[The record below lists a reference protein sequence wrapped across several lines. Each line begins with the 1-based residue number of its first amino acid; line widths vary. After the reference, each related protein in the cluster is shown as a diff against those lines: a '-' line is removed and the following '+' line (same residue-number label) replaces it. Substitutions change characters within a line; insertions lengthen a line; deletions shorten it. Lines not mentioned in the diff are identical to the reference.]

1 MARVKTQISLHEI
14 DNYTFGTKEAKP
26 EKDTSLVK
34 RMGRM
39 TEKYKEEGMRRTVEC
54 VLLLQNKQHP
64 HVLLLQQGTRESPVF
79 RLPGG
84 RLRPGEGELEGT
96 RRKLSSKLAP
106 PREQLSQTHQAKW
119 MVEEQ
124 LAVWWRPNFETLMCA
139 PRLPSSAARSPRHFA
154 TTPRATRLRANRCV
168 CARVRRRYPYL
179 PAHVTKPKECKKL
192 CMVRLSERMVFAVPK
207 NFKLL
212 AAPTPSREPRPP
224 RRNPG
229 VTQAAARLR
238 PEWRPAGVAS
248 ARGCFGLPRA
258 PASVGPIGRFCR
270 AGHRAIGPGRT
281 GRFRHRMLLY

>member
-26 EKDTSLVK
+26 EKDSLVK
-34 RMGRM
+34 RMSRM

-64 HVLLLQQGTRESPVF
+64 HVLLLQQGTRESAVF

-124 LAVWWRPNFETLMCA
+124 LAVWWRPNFETLM
-139 PRLPSSAARSPRHFA
+139 
-154 TTPRATRLRANRCV
+154 
-168 CARVRRRYPYL
+168 YPYL
-179 PAHVTKPKECKKL
+179 PAHVTKPKECKKI
-192 CMVRLSERMVFAVPK
+192 CMVRLSERQVFAVPK

-212 AAPTPSREPRPP
+212 AVPLFELYDNAARYGPVIASLPHLISRYEFAFVASVPAPIAEAAPTGQAKPRPQQ
-224 RRNPG
+224 G
-229 VTQAAARLR
+229 DDAAAD
-238 PEWRPAGVAS
+238 
-248 ARGCFGLPRA
+248 
-258 PASVGPIGRFCR
+258 
-270 AGHRAIGPGRT
+270 T
-281 GRFRHRMLLY
+281 

>member
-26 EKDTSLVK
+26 EKDSLVK
-34 RMGRM
+34 RMSRM

-64 HVLLLQQGTRESPVF
+64 HVLLLQQGTRESAVF

-124 LAVWWRPNFETLMCA
+124 LAVWWRPNFETLM
-139 PRLPSSAARSPRHFA
+139 
-154 TTPRATRLRANRCV
+154 
-168 CARVRRRYPYL
+168 YPYL

-192 CMVRLSERMVFAVPK
+192 YMVRLSERMVFAVPK

-212 AAPTPSREPRPP
+212 AVPLFELYDNAARYGPVIASLPHLISRYDFAYVAPIIAEPAPAQVAEAQRKRPQQ
-224 RRNPG
+224 RVG
-229 VTQAAARLR
+229 DDDAAADD
-238 PEWRPAGVAS
+238 
-248 ARGCFGLPRA
+248 
-258 PASVGPIGRFCR
+258 
-270 AGHRAIGPGRT
+270 T
-281 GRFRHRMLLY
+281 

>member
-1 MARVKTQISLHEI
+1 MAQIEKRRNAWHRSQISLHEL

-26 EKDTSLVK
+26 EKDSLVK

-64 HVLLLQQGTRESPVF
+64 HVLLLQQGQGQNAVF

-106 PREQLSQTHQAKW
+106 LREQESQTHQAKW

-139 PRLPSSAARSPRHFA
+139 ALARPHPCRTPHPCRPPRHA
-154 TTPRATRLRANRCV
+154 AHLAHLARLEQAV
-168 CARVRRRYPYL
+168 CVRRRYPYL
-179 PAHVTKPKECKKL
+179 PAHVTKPKECKRI
-192 CMVRLSERMVFAVPK
+192 CMVRLSERQVFAVPK
-207 NFKLL
+207 NFKL
-212 AAPTPSREPRPP
+212 P
-224 RRNPG
+224 
-229 VTQAAARLR
+229 
-238 PEWRPAGVAS
+238 
-248 ARGCFGLPRA
+248 
-258 PASVGPIGRFCR
+258 
-270 AGHRAIGPGRT
+270 
-281 GRFRHRMLLY
+281 

>member
-1 MARVKTQISLHEI
+1 MAQIEKRRNAWHRSQISLHEL

-26 EKDTSLVK
+26 EKDSLVK

-64 HVLLLQQGTRESPVF
+64 HVLLLQQGQGQNAVF

-106 PREQLSQTHQAKW
+106 VREQESQTHQAKW

-139 PRLPSSAARSPRHFA
+139 ALARPRPCRPPR
-154 TTPRATRLRANRCV
+154 TPRPCRT
-168 CARVRRRYPYL
+168 
-179 PAHVTKPKECKKL
+179 
-192 CMVRLSERMVFAVPK
+192 
-207 NFKLL
+207 
-212 AAPTPSREPRPP
+212 PRPP
-224 RRNPG
+224 RTPRTPRASG
-229 VTQAAARLR
+229 VRAAQVPVL
-238 PEWRPAGVAS
+238 AS
-248 ARGCFGLPRA
+248 ARDQAEGMQADLHGTPLRATGLRCP
-258 PASVGPIGRFCR
+258 
-270 AGHRAIGPGRT
+270 
-281 GRFRHRMLLY
+281 

>member
-26 EKDTSLVK
+26 EKDSLVK
-34 RMGRM
+34 RMSRM

-64 HVLLLQQGTRESPVF
+64 HVLLLQQGTRESAVF

-124 LAVWWRPNFETLMCA
+124 LAVWWRPNFETLMCSSPA
-139 PRLPSSAARSPRHFA
+139 LACPRLPSPALARARARLASPR
-154 TTPRATRLRANRCV
+154 TPRASE
-168 CARVRRRYPYL
+168 CAR
-179 PAHVTKPKECKKL
+179 A
-192 CMVRLSERMVFAVPK
+192 AQVPI
-207 NFKLL
+207 L
-212 AAPTPSREPRPP
+212 AGPRD
-224 RRNPG
+224 
-229 VTQAAARLR
+229 
-238 PEWRPAGVAS
+238 
-248 ARGCFGLPRA
+248 
-258 PASVGPIGRFCR
+258 
-270 AGHRAIGPGRT
+270 
-281 GRFRHRMLLY
+281 

>member
-1 MARVKTQISLHEI
+1 MARQVRSQISLHEL

-26 EKDTSLVK
+26 EKDSLVK
-34 RMGRM
+34 RMSRM

-64 HVLLLQQGTRESPVF
+64 HVLLLQQGQGQNAVF

-106 PREQLSQTHQAKW
+106 PREAQSQTHQAKW

-139 PRLPSSAARSPRHFA
+139 ALACSSPCSRPVPPRLACLDEA
-154 TTPRATRLRANRCV
+154 V
-168 CARVRRRYPYL
+168 CVRRRYPYL
-179 PAHVTKPKECKKL
+179 PAHVTKPKECKKI
-192 CMVRLSERMVFAVPK
+192 CMVRLSERQVFAVPK

-212 AAPTPSREPRPP
+212 AVPLFELYDNAARYGPVIASLPHLISRYEFAFVASVPAAIAEAAPTGQAKPKPQQ
-224 RRNPG
+224 G
-229 VTQAAARLR
+229 DDAAAD
-238 PEWRPAGVAS
+238 
-248 ARGCFGLPRA
+248 
-258 PASVGPIGRFCR
+258 
-270 AGHRAIGPGRT
+270 T
-281 GRFRHRMLLY
+281 